1 MKILLFLAPPL
12 SLHNLSG
19 FRQGKPITASGS
31 SVSGTA
37 CADTTSR
44 HPILPGRYWSHP
56 GTHGLPLRH
65 APAWM
70 PEGNLLVS
78 AALPAQLRTGPA
90 SHSSLFKMAKS
101 IQVLQQQRGHKMR
114 NDVIV
119 VKEVYKLL
127 NTTCWSGRAFLFP
140 LLGKRLVCEHLLSAK
155 KGEGRLWLSLA
166 SQINGCFFWCCLGLS
181 SRYFSPRLLF
191 GVYRIKLGC
200 SSWIASFSDRSS
212 GAYAS
217 IRFLRLP

>member
-1 MKILLFLAPPL
+1 M
-12 SLHNLSG
+12 SNLSG
-19 FRQGKPITASGS
+19 FRQGKTITASGN

-44 HPILPGRYWSHP
+44 HPILPRCYWSHP

-65 APAWM
+65 TPAWM

-78 AALPAQLRTGPA
+78 AALPVQLHTGPA

-101 IQVLQQQRGHKMR
+101 TEVLQQQRGHKMQ

-127 NTTCWSGRAFLFP
+127 NTTCWSGRAFLFL
-140 LLGKRLVCEHLLSAK
+140 LLGKRLMCEHLVSAK
-155 KGEGRLWLSLA
+155 KGEGRLDCLQHLQSMDA
-166 SQINGCFFWCCLGLS
+166 FFWCWLELS
-181 SRYFSPRLLF
+181 SQYLSPLLLF
-191 GVYRIKLGC
+191 GAYRIKLGC
-200 SSWIASFSDRSS
+200 SSWIAGFSDRSS
-212 GAYAS
+212 WAYAS